1 MNTLP
6 SEISTFGRDDLI
18 IDCCHPCE
26 LAAQLKLRDN
36 ITLSTCTRLKILMSN
51 MLAVLLNGI
60 AQLEYDRDEPLPPQ
74 QAAYLDKMDTKMD
87 AGIIADDVTIENPDI
102 SQRARFI
109 AANLVGA
116 MKSNDEEMTAAMCTW
131 LANRLPDLKQVKI
144 DEDGDRV
151 SIDLVFDE
159 EYGKQTAVSFSKLN

>member
-1 MNTLP
+1 MYP
-6 SEISTFGRDDLI
+6 YDESF
-18 IDCCHPCE
+18 
-26 LAAQLKLRDN
+26 
-36 ITLSTCTRLKILMSN
+36 MSN

-60 AQLEYDRDEPLPPQ
+60 AQLEYDRDKPLPPH
-74 QAAYLDKMDTKMD
+74 QAAYLDKMDTKMN
-87 AGIIADDVTIENPDI
+87 AGILVDDTTVENPDI
-102 SQRARFI
+102 NQRAQFV

-116 MKSNDEEMTAAMCTW
+116 MKSDDEEMTAALCTW

-144 DEDGDRV
+144 DEAGDRV